1 MLKVWYLAGG
11 ISIIWEFV
19 RSVNSQIPPHC
30 GWIRHS
36 QGEVLPF
43 VNPLGAGDELSSRN
57 ATWENTW
64 ALGTGHKRMMFIAA
78 TMYLSTRLFLH
89 SLWAVKYYNVM
100 KIKWRCQQTNPEEK
114 QGNDHHKIPEN
125 VDPIVNSFLI
135 ITSFFDRGQHFLGFY
150 GDRFL
155 AFLQGFFVGIFILF
169 SLHCN
174 ISLPKENA
182 KKALL
187 IDT

>member
-125 VDPIVNSFLI
+125 VDLYRRRTLWLRRNSQWGLVLL
-135 ITSFFDRGQHFLGFY
+135 RGWQCPMFWH
-150 GDRFL
+150 
-155 AFLQGFFVGIFILF
+155 
-169 SLHCN
+169 
-174 ISLPKENA
+174 
-182 KKALL
+182 
-187 IDT
+187 

>member
-125 VDPIVNSFLI
+125 VDLYRRRTLWLRRNSQWGLVLL
-135 ITSFFDRGQHFLGFY
+135 RGWQCPMFWLWRLFTY
-150 GDRFL
+150 FM
-155 AFLQGFFVGIFILF
+155 IL
-169 SLHCN
+169 L
-174 ISLPKENA
+174 
-182 KKALL
+182 
-187 IDT
+187 